1 MLPKGIWGEPGVFSL
16 QSATMLA
23 LALLAALF
31 ALATLVERRRAD
43 FDARSRLRH
52 ATYTLALGV
61 YCSSWTFYGAT
72 GTAVREGWN
81 YLPIYVAP
89 ILLLLGAPRFLERL
103 AEAVAQERA
112 TTVSDFISARFGHDA
127 VVARLVTVIALLGS
141 IPYVALQLRSIG
153 AALSI
158 VSGQQVAVPVMIA
171 SAALLALFA
180 VLFGTRRF
188 EIAGR
193 SEGLVYAIG
202 IDSLFKLLAL
212 AAVAGLAGLVIIAME
227 PARLVTAASGL
238 AQRFDPNHLS
248 LETAVIALIS
258 ATAII
263 ALPRQFYMGL
273 VEAREPRDL
282 ARARFGLAGYLGVM
296 ALLVVPIS
304 LAGMAVLGSEI
315 APDTYVLRL
324 PAAQG
329 AALGVALALL
339 GGVSAAAS
347 MAIVDTT
354 ALATMVSNDLVFPT
368 LARRTGEQQAGT
380 IGARMLTVRR
390 LSVAGIMVLAL
401 AWALMVSPSNS
412 LASIGLIAFAAMAQ
426 FTPHLVLAANGGGRD
441 PLAGRASL
449 AAGLVLWAYTLAL
462 PPILP
467 PSLRAFLATGP
478 LDPLQLF
485 GIGSASPLVHGVVWS
500 LGVNMAVY
508 AAFAARGMGTPVLP
522 AFMRAQRQ
530 VTDLSGLIELTASFV
545 GRERA
550 EHEFPA
556 ARRGQP
562 VDRRA
567 AKRAR
572 DLIAG
577 VVGASSA
584 RALVASALAGGTM
597 SLPEVTRLLDEGG
610 QSLRFSRQLLASTFE
625 NIDAGISVVDAEMNL
640 VAWNTRYLELF
651 NYPPG
656 LVRAGQPVADLIRHN
671 AQRGDFGPGDVEF
684 HVEKRLGHLRR
695 GLEHSFER
703 LRNDGRVIK
712 TVGGPMPGGGYVMS
726 FTDITEEAR
735 VREELRRTLDEL
747 EQRVGER
754 THELSEANRRL
765 AKADREKTRF
775 LAAASHDLLQPLH
788 AARLFTAALERDVA
802 DNNRQLVHRVEGSI
816 QAAEDLLRAL
826 LDISKLDAGGVTPRP
841 EPVALEQFLGDLVE
855 SFRPLAEEKALAMR
869 LGPCPGMVQ
878 TDPGLLRSVIQNLL
892 TNALRYT
899 EYGGILIGTHRRG
912 DHWRIDVIDT
922 GIGIPAD
929 QLDAIFGEFMRVGQ
943 LEVEGLGLGLALV
956 ERITRLLGGR
966 IDVASAPGKG
976 SRFSLLLPVLDAEVP
991 GLRAARPGPV
1001 RALPGAAQS
1010 VLVIDNDLRIVE
1022 ASLALL
1028 DRMGHSALSAAN
1040 TAEALRQCARADLML
1055 VDYQLDD
1062 GEDGLSLIA
1071 AVRARMPG
1079 MPALLITAE
1088 NSPAMLARA
1097 AAMRVPVLAKP
1108 VDPRALERAIAELSV
1123 AQVQP

>member
-1 MLPKGIWGEPGVFSL
+1 MFSL
-16 QSATMLA
+16 QSATLLA

-31 ALATLVERRRAD
+31 ALATWVERRRSA
-43 FDARSRLRH
+43 FDARKHLRH

-61 YCSSWTFYGAT
+61 YCSSWTFYGAV

-81 YLPIYVAP
+81 YLPIYGAP
-89 ILLLLGAPRFLERL
+89 ILLLLAAPRFLERL

-112 TTVSDFISARFGHDA
+112 TTVSDFIAARFGHDV

-153 AALSI
+153 NALSI
-158 VSGQQVAVPVMIA
+158 VSGQSVAVPVMIA
-171 SAALLALFA
+171 SSALLALFA
-180 VLFGTRRF
+180 VAFGTRRF
-188 EIAGR
+188 EVAGR

-212 AAVAGLAGLVIIAME
+212 TMVASLAGLVIFGLE
-227 PARLVTAASGL
+227 PEGL
-238 AQRFDPNHLS
+238 ALASAGLAERFRPEHVS
-248 LETAVIALIS
+248 LETLVISLIS

-282 ARARFGLAGYLGVM
+282 VRARYGLAGYLGLM
-296 ALLVVPIS
+296 AMLVVPIS
-304 LAGMAVLGSEI
+304 LAGLGVLGSEI
-315 APDTYVLRL
+315 APDGYVLRL
-324 PAAQG
+324 PAEREN
-329 AALGVALALL
+329 ALVLALALL

-347 MAIVDTT
+347 MAIVDAT

-368 LARRTGEQQAGT
+368 LVRRSAEPGEGT

-390 LSVAGIMVLAL
+390 LSVLGIMVLAL
-401 AWALMVSPSNS
+401 AWGLMVSPTNS

-426 FTPHLVLAANGGGRD
+426 FTPHLILAASGGGRD

-449 AAGLVLWAYTLAL
+449 TAGLVLWLYTLAL

-467 PSLRAFLATGP
+467 LEWRAWLAGGP

-485 GIGSASPLVHGVVWS
+485 GIGSASPLVHGVIWS
-500 LGVNMAVY
+500 LGVNVAVY
-508 AAFAARGMGTPVLP
+508 AAFAARGMGTPILP
-522 AFMRAQRQ
+522 GFMRAQRQ
-530 VTDLSGLIELTASFV
+530 VTDLAGLVDLTASFV

-550 EHEFPA
+550 EQEFPGA
-556 ARRGQP
+556 IKGQP
-562 VDRRA
+562 VDRRM
-567 AKRAR
+567 AKRAQ
-572 DLIAG
+572 DLIAR

-651 NYPPG
+651 DYPAG
-656 LVRAGQPVADLIRHN
+656 LVRSGVPVAELIRHN
-671 AQRGDFGPGDVEF
+671 AQRGDFGPGEVEF

-703 LRNDGRVIK
+703 RRNDGRVIK

-754 THELSEANRRL
+754 TQELSEANRRL

-802 DNNRQLVHRVEGSI
+802 GPGQALVHRVEGSI

-826 LDISKLDAGGVTPRP
+826 LDISKIDAGGVTPRP
-841 EPVALEQFLGDLVE
+841 EPVALEQFLGELVE

-869 LGPCPGMVQ
+869 LGPCPGVVL
-878 TDPGLLRSVIQNLL
+878 TDPGLLRSVVQNLL

-899 EYGGILIGTHRRG
+899 EQGGILIGTHRRG

-922 GIGIPAD
+922 GVGIAAD
-929 QLDAIFGEFMRVGQ
+929 QLDTIFGEFMRIGQ
-943 LEVEGLGLGLALV
+943 VEVEGLGLGLALV

-966 IDVASAPGKG
+966 IDVASTPGKG
-976 SRFSLLLPVLDAEVP
+976 SRFSLFLPVLNAQPPAGRTGPAE
-991 GLRAARPGPV
+991 GD
-1001 RALPGAAQS
+1001 ALPAMLS
-1010 VLVIDNDLRIVE
+1010 LDVLVIDNDARIVE
-1022 ASLALL
+1022 ASAALL
-1028 DRMGHSALSAAN
+1028 GRMGHTALTGA
-1040 TAEALRQCARADLML
+1040 TIAEALRQCGRVDLML
-1055 VDYQLDD
+1055 VDYQLDNS
-1062 GEDGLSLIA
+1062 EDGLSLIA
-1071 AVRARMPG
+1071 AVRAQRPG
-1079 MPALLITAE
+1079 LPALLITAE
-1088 NSPAMLARA
+1088 NSPAMQARA

-1108 VDPRALERAIAELSV
+1108 VDPRLLERAIAEASV
-1123 AQVQP
+1123 AQVKP